1 MAIEISKLIRQII
14 GVRYDIKGLLAE
26 FVLHLD
32 DVGTQAVFPGE
43 LETIRVVIDLLVLVE
58 IVIDILLIGLTW
70 PEDVPVVRLGLLEP
84 IDLKHRTQKL
94 SFTLDELEE
103 HIGRAIVHVRVQDRA
118 FLEIYGALAIPD

>member
-1 MAIEISKLIRQII
+1 M
-14 GVRYDIKGLLAE
+14 
-26 FVLHLD
+26 
-32 DVGTQAVFPGE
+32 
-43 LETIRVVIDLLVLVE
+43 
-58 IVIDILLIGLTW
+58 
-70 PEDVPVVRLGLLEP
+70 RLGLLEP

>member
-1 MAIEISKLIRQII
+1 MKVAIEISKLIRQII

-58 IVIDILLIGLTW
+58 IVIDILLIGLT
-70 PEDVPVVRLGLLEP
+70 
-84 IDLKHRTQKL
+84 
-94 SFTLDELEE
+94 
-103 HIGRAIVHVRVQDRA
+103 
-118 FLEIYGALAIPD
+118 